1 MKSDRN
7 PNPTRDLLHLLQ
19 IAPSSPPHE
28 TPVHRRTS
36 SAPTIHRSARH
47 FLSPRE
53 TLTPPVL
60 HLYEVTRSFITE
72 RGVECTPESFPEFY
86 RLFQKWGWMDFIK
99 QPTKIEGEIV
109 REFYA
114 NVSQTPDAKEV
125 KVRGRIVK
133 FDKAT
138 INTLYELPTYVIDQY
153 TTCLADAIDMKDI
166 VEFICLSDTVLP
178 VTGNFLK
185 ASLTPI
191 AKIWFAFIASR
202 LMPTTHYTKISEDKA
217 RLIYSLMKGH
227 TVDIGGLLFKG
238 LIRNATKEGA
248 QTFWFPSL
256 IFRLCI
262 QAGVQR
268 GDGVGMV
275 KLKNPFDDQ
284 T

>member
-1 MKSDRN
+1 MIFRKSM
-7 PNPTRDLLHLLQ
+7 
-19 IAPSSPPHE
+19 S
-28 TPVHRRTS
+28 
-36 SAPTIHRSARH
+36 PTIRIGAQS
-47 FLSPRE
+47 FLGCSRLE
-53 TLTPPVL
+53 HEFRTFGKRT
-60 HLYEVTRSFITE
+60 VTRSFITE

-86 RLFQKWGWMDFIK
+86 RLFHKWGWMDFIK
-99 QPTKIEGEIV
+99 HPTEIEGEII

-138 INTLYELPTYVIDQY
+138 INALYELPTYAIDQY

-166 VEFICLSDTVLP
+166 VEFICISGTVLP
-178 VTGNFLK
+178 ATGIILK
-185 ASLTPI
+185 ASLTPV
-191 AKIWFAFIASR
+191 AKIWFAFVASR
-202 LMPTTHYTKISEDKA
+202 LMPTTHYTKISEDRA

-227 TVDIGGLLFKG
+227 TVDIGELLCKG

-262 QAGVQR
+262 QAGVA
-268 GDGVGMV
+268 V
-275 KLKNPFDDQ
+275 
-284 T
+284 